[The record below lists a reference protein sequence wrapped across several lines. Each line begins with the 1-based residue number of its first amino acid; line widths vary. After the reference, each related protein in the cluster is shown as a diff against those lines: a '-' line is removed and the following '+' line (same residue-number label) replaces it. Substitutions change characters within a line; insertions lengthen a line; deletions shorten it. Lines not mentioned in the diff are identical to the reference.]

1 MEQKNKTK
9 NISKKERGK
18 TRILAIGDI
27 HGDTGLVRRL
37 AEKAEKEDVDL
48 VILAGDLTSDQT
60 TKNLIGPF
68 IKAKKQVIIIPGNHE
83 PISVTSFLTELYE
96 GTKNLHGYS
105 IKKNNIGLFGVGG
118 ADIGFNR
125 MEEKEFFDLLEKSH
139 RYIKDSKKQILV
151 THMHPR
157 GTKSEFSG
165 FKGSEAIREAIERFQ
180 PDFAISAHI
189 HEAGGISEKIGKT
202 KVINVS
208 RKEAIFDI

>member
-1 MEQKNKTK
+1 MKSRIKK
-9 NISKKERGK
+9 IPKKEKGK

-37 AEKAEKEDVDL
+37 AERAEKENVDL
-48 VILAGDLTSDQT
+48 VILAGDLTIDSET

-68 IKAKKQVIIIPGNHE
+68 IRAKKEVIIIPGNHE
-83 PISVTSFLTELYE
+83 PMHVTKFLEEMYE
-96 GTKNLHGYS
+96 GTKHLHGYS
-105 IKKNNIGLFGVGG
+105 LKRGNLGIFAVGG
-118 ADIGFNR
+118 AKIGFNR

-139 RYIKDSKKQILV
+139 RYIEDSKKQILV

-165 FKGSEAIREAIERFQ
+165 FKGSEAIREAIEKFQ
-180 PDFAISAHI
+180 PDFAINAHI
-189 HEAGGISEKIGKT
+189 HEAGGVYDKIGKT

-208 RKEAIFDI
+208 RKEIIFDV